1 MGQLLACM
9 ISRADLLGR
18 ALLCEE
24 DSLGPPSQ
32 SSDGWGVGFYSD
44 GEVLHK
50 KRPQSPAP
58 AQWSSM
64 VEGLR
69 SNIAIA
75 HVRTA
80 TIGDARADNTH
91 PFRMRQWL
99 CAHGGSIGGFEA
111 VRERLL
117 ESIPDFLRRN
127 IRGDTDSEHLFH
139 IILSFLHDG
148 GALDHGEP
156 ADDAVV
162 GAIRATARLVDR
174 LVSEVGAPE
183 PDLNLALTNGRHLY
197 FFTRG
202 GPACVVR
209 RQHMPMRESDANQSP
224 QPSVDDVRYALIV
237 TGIGDSV
244 PPGYE
249 ALPSGQITVIDRNL
263 QLHAHAL

>member
-18 ALLCEE
+18 ALECEE
-24 DSLGPPSQ
+24 ASLAPPSK

-69 SNIAIA
+69 SNVALV
-75 HVRTA
+75 HVREA
-80 TIGDARADNTH
+80 TVGDARAENTH

-99 CAHGGSIGGFEA
+99 FAHSGSIGGFDA

-117 ESIPDFLRRN
+117 ESTPDFLRRN
-127 IRGDTDSEHLFH
+127 IRGETDSEHVFH
-139 IILSFLHDG
+139 VLLSFLHDG
-148 GALDHGEP
+148 GHLDQVEAP
-156 ADDAVV
+156 DEAVV
-162 GAIRATARLVDR
+162 GAMRATAQLVDR
-174 LVSEVGAPE
+174 LVSEVGAPL
-183 PDLNLALTNGRHLY
+183 PGLNLAVTNGRHLY
-197 FFTRG
+197 FLTRG
-202 GPACVVR
+202 EPACMVQR
-209 RQHMPMRESDANQSP
+209 DHLPGRESDTDGRPA
-224 QPSVDDVRYALIV
+224 PSDPVRYALIAAS
-237 TGIGDSV
+237 IGDGP

-249 ALPSGQITVIDRNL
+249 SLPAGQITVVDRDL